1 MAYQTGTP
9 ASPVDLLQQMNT
21 FLAAN
26 GWTSDKNAAD
36 GSGWE
41 SHLHNGAVY
50 AHLCATVGAA
60 AFVTQAFSGYALF
73 LYLSDG
79 FNGSQPWNLQPTNP
93 PFANGTTNAVG
104 VGMNLSAGP
113 FSAYYFFTDASNA
126 NFVCVLEKT
135 PGVYEFLAWGTSL
148 KKCGTWTGGAYFLGS
163 SGGDYAAN
171 PSPSAN
177 TPGYN
182 ATSHCP
188 GCHDGDPNGPAAAFV
203 RCDSDSFVGKWIPIS
218 DTGDPNNG
226 YTGRNGSSSVAGPN
240 VPPATSIAR
249 YALGSYVSSAVPQPF
264 QWMQTSA
271 LDGRVNLLPV
281 LWWVGR
287 DGSTADAGGFSLI
300 GSLPTIFFSNGVG
313 NGFVPGAIYTIGPDD
328 YMMFP
333 NFAVLQ
339 VS

>member
-9 ASPVDLLQQMNT
+9 AGPVDLLQQMNT

-26 GWTSDKNAAD
+26 GWTSDKNAA
-36 GSGWE
+36 SAFGWE

-50 AHLCATVGAA
+50 AHLGATVGAA
-60 AFVTQAFSGYALF
+60 AFTNQAYTGYALF

-79 FNGSQPWNLQPTNP
+79 FNGGVLWNLQPTNP
-93 PFANGTTNAVG
+93 PFANGTSNAVG

-113 FSAYYFFTDASNA
+113 FSAYYFFTDASNN

-135 PGVYEFLAWGTSL
+135 PGLFEYLAFGTSL
-148 KKCGTWTGGAYFLGS
+148 KKCGSWTGGPYFLASS
-163 SGGDYAAN
+163 SGEYGAN
-171 PSPSAN
+171 QSPSPNQA
-177 TPGYN
+177 GYN
-182 ATSHCP
+182 ATAYCP
-188 GCHDGDPNGPAAAFV
+188 GAHDADPQGGAAALV
-203 RCDSDSFVGKWIPIS
+203 RCDSDSFVGKWIPIG
-218 DTGDPNNG
+218 DTLDPNSG
-226 YTGRNGSSSVAGPN
+226 YTGRNGSSSVAGFAQ
-240 VPPATSIAR
+240 PPPTSIAR
-249 YALGSYVSSAVPQPF
+249 YATGPYSAGSNPQPF
-264 QWMQTSA
+264 QWMQTSV

-300 GSLPTIFFSNGVG
+300 GSLPTIFSSNGVG
-313 NGFVPGAIYTIGPDD
+313 NGFVSGAVYEIGSAS

-339 VS
+339 VV

>member
-21 FLAAN
+21 FLVAN

-41 SHLHNGAVY
+41 THLHNGAVY
-50 AHLCATVGAA
+50 AHLCATVGSA
-60 AFVTQAFSGYALF
+60 AFAVQAVTGYALF

-79 FNGSQPWNLQPTNP
+79 FNGSALWNAQPTNP

-113 FSAYYFFTDASNA
+113 FSAYYFFTDASNN

-135 PGVYEFLAWGTSL
+135 PGLFEYLAFGTSL
-148 KKCGTWTGGAYFLGS
+148 KKCGTWTGGPYFLAS
-163 SGGDYAAN
+163 SCGESGAN
-171 PSPSAN
+171 GAP
-177 TPGYN
+177 TPNEAGYN
-182 ATSHCP
+182 ATSYCP
-188 GCHDGDPNGPAAAFV
+188 GAHDADPTGGASAFV
-203 RCDSDSFVGKWIPIS
+203 RCDSDSFVGKWIPIG
-218 DTGDPNNG
+218 DVTDPNG
-226 YTGRNGSSSVAGPN
+226 GFTGRSGSSSVAGPN

-249 YALGSYVSSAVPQPF
+249 YAVGAYSAGSAPQPF
-264 QWMQTSA
+264 QWMQTSL

-287 DGSTADAGGFSLI
+287 DGSTVDAGGFSLI

-313 NGFVPGAIYTIGPDD
+313 NGFVSGAIYTIGSDD

-333 NFAVLQ
+333 NFAVLK
-339 VS
+339 V

>member
-50 AHLCATVGAA
+50 AHLCATAGSA
-60 AFVTQAFSGYALF
+60 AFAVQAVTGYALF

-79 FNGSQPWNLQPTNP
+79 FNGSALWNSQPTNP
-93 PFANGTTNAVG
+93 PFANGSTNAVG

-113 FSAYYFFTDASNA
+113 FSAYYFFTDASNN

-135 PGVYEFLAWGTSL
+135 PGLFEYLAFGTSL
-148 KKCGTWTGGAYFLGS
+148 KKCGTWTGGPYFLAS
-163 SGGDYAAN
+163 SAGETAAN
-171 PSPSAN
+171 GAP
-177 TPGYN
+177 TPNEAGYN
-182 ATSHCP
+182 VTSFCP
-188 GCHDGDPNGPAAAFV
+188 GAHDADPTGGAAAFV
-203 RCDSDSFVGKWIPIS
+203 RCDSDSFVGKWIPIG
-218 DTGDPNNG
+218 DVTDPNG
-226 YTGRNGSSSVAGPN
+226 GFTGRSGSSSVAGTN
-240 VPPATSIAR
+240 VVPATSIAR
-249 YALGSYVSSAVPQPF
+249 YATGSYSAGSNPQPF

-287 DGSTADAGGFSLI
+287 DGSTYSSGGFSLI

-313 NGFVPGAIYTIGPDD
+313 NGFVPGAIYTIGSDD

-333 NFAVLQ
+333 NFAVLK
-339 VS
+339 V

>member
-9 ASPVDLLQQMNT
+9 ASPVDLLQKINT

-26 GWTSDKNAAD
+26 GWTSDKNVAD

-41 SHLHNGAVY
+41 THLHNGAVY
-50 AHLCATVGAA
+50 AHLCATVGSA
-60 AFVTQAFSGYALF
+60 AFAVQAVTGYALF

-79 FNGSQPWNLQPTNP
+79 FNGSALWNSQPTNP

-113 FSAYYFFTDASNA
+113 FSAYYFFTDASNN

-135 PGVYEFLAWGTSL
+135 PGLFEYLAFGTSL
-148 KKCGTWTGGAYFLGS
+148 KKCGTWTGGPYFLAS
-163 SGGDYAAN
+163 SCGVFAAN
-171 PSPSAN
+171 GAP
-177 TPGYN
+177 TPNEAGYN
-182 ATSHCP
+182 ATSYCP
-188 GCHDGDPNGPAAAFV
+188 GAHDADPQGGAAAFV
-203 RCDSDSFVGKWIPIS
+203 RCDSDSFVGKWIPIG
-218 DTGDPNNG
+218 DITDPNSG
-226 YTGRNGSSSVAGPN
+226 FTGRNGSSSVVGFQ
-240 VPPATSIAR
+240 PPATSIAR
-249 YALGSYVSSAVPQPF
+249 YAVGPYSAGSNPQPF
-264 QWMQTSA
+264 QWMQTSV

-313 NGFVPGAIYTIGPDD
+313 NGFVPGAIYTIGSDN

-333 NFAVLQ
+333 TFAVLK
-339 VS
+339 V